1 MWVLGILAFCSLFY
15 ILGLWHTSSMVN
27 SDIARL
33 AFRQVP
39 SCHLSSTSM
48 PISLDFDLHH
58 QEEEPS
64 SNASSSQIQYLP
76 MFEPCDM
83 KYSEYTPCEDP
94 ERSKKFT
101 NKKQFMRERHCPE
114 KNEHL
119 RCLIFLYECLHP
131 IRHCVSKLRVLTC
144 PIGLC

>member
-1 MWVLGILAFCSLFY
+1 
-15 ILGLWHTSSMVN
+15 MVD
-27 SDIARL
+27 SDTARL

-39 SCHLSSTSM
+39 ACHLSSTST
-48 PISLDFDLHH
+48 PISLDFDPHR

-94 ERSKKFT
+94 ERSKKSSPTIETLNNSLGCMFVSVL
-101 NKKQFMRERHCPE
+101 E
-114 KNEHL
+114 L
-119 RCLIFLYECLHP
+119 VLECYGCQTCDL
-131 IRHCVSKLRVLTC
+131 LLQLTLLSE
-144 PIGLC
+144 I

>member
-15 ILGLWHTSSMVN
+15 IMGLWHTSSMV
-27 SDIARL
+27 DLDTARL

-39 SCHLSSTSM
+39 AFHLSSTSM

-64 SNASSSQIQYLP
+64 NNDSSPQIQYLP

-83 KYSEYTPCEDP
+83 NYSEYTPYEDP
-94 ERSKKFT
+94 ERSKKFE
-101 NKKQFMRERHCPE
+101 NEKQFMRECHCLE
-114 KNEHL
+114 KNEFL
-119 RCLIFLYECLHP
+119 RCLIFLYE
-131 IRHCVSKLRVLTC
+131 
-144 PIGLC
+144 